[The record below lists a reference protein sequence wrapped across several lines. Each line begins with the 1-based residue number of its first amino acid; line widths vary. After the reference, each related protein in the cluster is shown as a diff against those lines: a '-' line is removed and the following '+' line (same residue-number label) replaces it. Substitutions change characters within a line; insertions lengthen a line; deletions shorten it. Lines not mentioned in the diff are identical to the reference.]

1 MYKKILGEILMPVKG
16 KKGWDSIKS
25 QWISDSKLRK
35 KGGLGVSILEC
46 SEVLRKIQQVCKEF
60 SSVQFSCS
68 VVSDSLQ
75 PHGLQH
81 TRLLCPSQI
90 PRAYSISCPSS
101 RSCHPTISSSVVP
114 LSSCPQSF
122 PASKSFS
129 MSRLFASGGQSIIC
143 LWLNERQIITEQWQ
157 ACQE

>member
-101 RSCHPTISSSVVP
+101 QSCHPTISSSVVFFFSH
-114 LSSCPQSF
+114 LQSF
-122 PASKSFS
+122 QHQGLFWWVSSSHHVTKVLQLQFQHQSF
-129 MSRLFASGGQSIIC
+129 
-143 LWLNERQIITEQWQ
+143 QWTPRTDLL
-157 ACQE
+157 